1 MNPRLAKQNNG
12 RRMTPKT
19 IVLFQQDL
27 RLNDNPA
34 LSHAAK
40 RGEVIPVF
48 VFENM
53 ESLGGASKWWLH
65 HSLVALQA
73 SLEEQGVHFILRQ
86 GDTVAVILQLVK
98 ESSAD
103 AVYWN
108 RCYEPSAIEK
118 GKSLKAALEPQRIEA
133 KSFKAGLLF
142 EPWEIANKQG
152 NFFKVFTP
160 FWKHCLTQANSIGEP
175 YEVPKFV
182 PSTHRY
188 NCDELTEWKLLPTHP
203 DWAGGLKKLWQAG
216 EKSAHQRLESFLV
229 HRLKAYPEK
238 RDIPSDAGTSYLSPH
253 LHWGEISP
261 RQLWSAT
268 RYHEAHAG
276 NSRAAEKFLS
286 ELGWRE
292 FSYYLLYHV
301 PILPSMAF
309 NPKFQDFPW
318 VYNEAALRA
327 WQRGKTGYP
336 LVDAGMRELWETGYM
351 HNRVRMIAASFL
363 TKHLQVDWK
372 QGAAWFW
379 DTLVDAD
386 LANNSASWQWV
397 AGCGADA
404 SPYYRIFN
412 PVLQG
417 QRFDPAGDYVRRWI
431 PELSKLPDAYIHCPW
446 EADEKIL
453 QHAGISLGKN
463 YPNPIVNHS
472 AARDAALQAYKT
484 YQSDSKHHL

>member
-1 MNPRLAKQNNG
+1 
-12 RRMTPKT
+12 MTPKT

-27 RLNDNPA
+27 RLSDNPA
-34 LSHAAK
+34 LIHAAK

-48 VFENM
+48 IWDNIEN
-53 ESLGGASKWWLH
+53 LGGASKWWLH

-73 SLEEQGVHFILRQ
+73 SLNELGVHLILRQ
-86 GDTVAVILQLVK
+86 GDTVTVISQLLK
-98 ESSAD
+98 ECSAD

-108 RCYEPSAIEK
+108 RCYEPRAIEK
-118 GKSLKAALEPQRIEA
+118 GQSLKAALEAQKIEA

-160 FWKHCLTQANSIGEP
+160 FWKHCLTQSNSIGEP

-182 PSTHRY
+182 PSTQRY
-188 NCDELTEWKLLPTHP
+188 NCDELAQWELLPTHP
-203 DWAGGLKKLWQAG
+203 DWAGGLKKLWQPG
-216 EKSAHQRLESFLV
+216 EESAHQSLESFLD

-268 RYHEAHAG
+268 RYHEARTG

-301 PILPSMAF
+301 PSLPSMPF
-309 NPKFQDFPW
+309 NPKFQHFPW

-351 HNRVRMIAASFL
+351 HNRVRMIVASFL
-363 TKHLQVDWK
+363 TKHLQLDWK

-379 DTLVDAD
+379 DTLIDAD

-412 PVLQG
+412 PILQG
-417 QRFDPAGDYVRRWI
+417 QRFDPSGEYVRRWI
-431 PELSKLPDAYIHCPW
+431 PELSKLPDVYIHCPW
-446 EADEKIL
+446 EADEKTL
-453 QHAGISLGKN
+453 RTAGVTLGKN

-472 AARDAALQAYKT
+472 IAREAALQAYKIF
-484 YQSDSKHHL
+484 KNV